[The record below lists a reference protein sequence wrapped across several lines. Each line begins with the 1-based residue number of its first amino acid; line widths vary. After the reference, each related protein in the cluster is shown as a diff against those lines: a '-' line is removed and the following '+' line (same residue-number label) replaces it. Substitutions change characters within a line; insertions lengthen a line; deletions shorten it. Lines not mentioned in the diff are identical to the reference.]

1 MLTSSNEES
10 VRCACLDMLASPVPA
25 SATSASIPPAE
36 CLKLGITKL
45 ISNMGY
51 TQVNTCV
58 CEQRL

>member
-36 CLKLGITKL
+36 CLKLGK
-45 ISNMGY
+45 
-51 TQVNTCV
+51 
-58 CEQRL
+58 